1 MSGSLYLAAQRLRG
15 GVTPAM
21 IRTASGIL
29 NRDPA
34 AMAAYLSARL
44 RAQFGPEAGRP
55 GWLAEQPT
63 VVRTALMELHQAEIA
78 TGTRWRREV
87 RRTSG
92 STGTPFRF
100 VKSTEMTA
108 WMDATMWAGYAWHG
122 IRPGDRQLRFWGMPP
137 HGMARHRR
145 RAIDWV
151 SDRIRYDAF
160 SQSAVA
166 AKRFL
171 LRAERFRPR
180 YGYGYPTLMAAFAA
194 DCTAQGIDG
203 TSLELKV
210 VISTGEVLQ
219 PAQGELLKAFF
230 GCPIVNEYGCTES
243 GILAFGCEHGT
254 SHLLPV
260 AALAEIVDSEGQGT
274 NPGETGEV
282 VVTDLYGRTLPLL
295 RYRLHD
301 RAATAPIGTCR
312 CGRSLPGLSIAVGR
326 QDGFIRT
333 PSGRE
338 VYDAILAYSVPD
350 SVQRFRARQTA
361 LARIEVSLV
370 PRPGADPRAMV
381 RDTVAAWEAALGG
394 EIRVEAT
401 VVPDLPFDASGKL
414 RYFLP
419 LQDECDRTG
428 GG

>member
-1 MSGSLYLAAQRLRG
+1 
-15 GVTPAM
+15 M

-34 AMAAYLSARL
+34 ALADYLTARL

-55 GWLAEQPT
+55 GWLTGQPM
-63 VVRTALMELHQAEIA
+63 VVRTALMDLHRVEIA
-78 TGTRWRREV
+78 TGSRRGREV

-108 WMDATMWAGYAWHG
+108 WMDAAMWAGYAWHG
-122 IRPGDRQLRFWGMPP
+122 IRPGDRQLRFWGLPP
-137 HGMARHRR
+137 QGVGRARKRL
-145 RAIDWV
+145 IDWV

-160 SQSAVA
+160 SQSAMA

-171 LRAERFRPR
+171 GRAERFHPR
-180 YGYGYPTLMAAFAA
+180 YAYGYPTLMAAFAA
-194 DCTAQGIDG
+194 DCTAQGVDG
-203 TSLELKV
+203 TSLGLKV

-219 PAQGELLKAFF
+219 PAQGELLKGFF

-243 GILAFGCEHGT
+243 GVLAFGCEHGT
-254 SHLLPV
+254 SHLIPV
-260 AALAEIVDSEGQGT
+260 AALAEVVDSEGRGT
-274 NPGETGEV
+274 AAGEAGEV

-301 RAATAPIGTCR
+301 RATLGPTGSCR
-312 CGRSLPGLSIAVGR
+312 CGRAMPELSVAVGR

-350 SVQRFRARQTA
+350 RVQRFRARQTA
-361 LARIEVSLV
+361 LDRIEVSLV
-370 PRPGADPRAMV
+370 PRPGADPLATA
-381 RDTVAAWEAALGG
+381 RDTVAAWEAALRG

-419 LQDECDRTG
+419 LQDRGDRTG